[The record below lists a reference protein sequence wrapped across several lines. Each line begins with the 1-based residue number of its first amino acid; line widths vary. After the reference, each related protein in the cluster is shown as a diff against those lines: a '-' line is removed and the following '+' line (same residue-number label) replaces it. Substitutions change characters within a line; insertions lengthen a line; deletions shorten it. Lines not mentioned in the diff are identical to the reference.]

1 MQNQDKATKV
11 TLYLPQ
17 ELHRQLKIRSAVD
30 GEPMST
36 LAERALEFYL
46 SHSDVVEEYSEHG
59 DTHKVYSCPACSESV
74 VMREGD
80 LMSVTDAVA
89 SSRSSDLHVDMQE
102 VVGEGSRPEE
112 GQLVHC

>member
-1 MQNQDKATKV
+1 MEDQQKATKV

-17 ELHRQLKIRSAVD
+17 DLHRQLKIRSAVD

-46 SHSDVVEEYSEHG
+46 SHSEVVEEHSGHG
-59 DTHKVYSCPACSESV
+59 VTYRTYSCPSC
-74 VMREGD
+74 D
-80 LMSVTDAVA
+80 DAVVVRDGELVA
-89 SSRSSDLHVDMQE
+89 VKDVIGAAHQSELRVDMVE
-102 VVGEGSRPEE
+102 VVAESSRPEE